1 MFRLSMTLIVMSVII
16 LAPPFL
22 LCCSKAQV
30 PVQLTEKD
38 TCRMVEINAGD
49 ILEISLRGNPTT
61 GCTWEV
67 DTFDHAVLKQVG
79 EMEFKADRKARG
91 AGGKFTLRFEAISPG
106 KTLLRLIYHRPFEK
120 DISPVNTFE
129 ATISVK

>member
-1 MFRLSMTLIVMSVII
+1 MFRLLMTLIVISVII
-16 LAPPFL
+16 LVPQSLP
-22 LCCSKAQV
+22 CGSKVQI

-38 TCRMVEINAGD
+38 TCRMVEINTGD

-61 GCTWEV
+61 GYTWEV

-91 AGGKFTLRFEAISPG
+91 AGGKFTLRFEATSPG
-106 KTLLRLIYHRPFEK
+106 KTLLRLVYRRPFEK
-120 DISPVNTFE
+120 DVSPVNIFE